1 MIDSK
6 SGFTATSKKSDKKN
20 GELSELTDAIVEAL
34 GLN

>member
-20 GELSELTDAIVEAL
+20 GELTDAIVEAL

>member
-1 MIDSK
+1 MIEGK

-20 GELSELTDAIVEAL
+20 DELTDAIVETL